1 MKERGVSAFHGRVE
15 KVSESNGLLEK
26 PKKMLDGA
34 LKMVKGENTAQ
45 LVEQFTAEMT
55 LVAEGLCEDQSR
67 LHQDV
72 EKMMSDEDRRIQKL
86 ESRISLLEKTL
97 EDERTARDR
106 DLTESRTRL
115 AALEKQADRTEKDKE
130 KKQSVKRNVIRDIT
144 VLVGIA
150 GGSWVLVTLLNL
162 IRSAI

>member
-1 MKERGVSAFHGRVE
+1 M
-15 KVSESNGLLEK
+15 SESNGLLEK
-26 PKKMLDGA
+26 PKKMIDGA

-72 EKMMSDEDRRIQKL
+72 EKMMTDEDRRIQKL
-86 ESRISLLEKTL
+86 ESRITLLEKTL
-97 EDERTARDR
+97 EDERAAHDR
-106 DLTESRTRL
+106 DLSESRTRL
-115 AALEKQADRTEKDKE
+115 AVLEKKADRADRETEKTKNP
-130 KKQSVKRNVIRDIT
+130 KRSVVRDIT
-144 VLVGIA
+144 ILVGIA

>member
-1 MKERGVSAFHGRVE
+1 M
-15 KVSESNGLLEK
+15 SESNGLLEK

-67 LHQDV
+67 LRQDV
-72 EKMMSDEDRRIQKL
+72 EKRTTEEDRRVQKL
-86 ESRISLLEKTL
+86 ESRVSLLEQTL
-97 EDERTARDR
+97 EEERAAHDR

-115 AALEKQADRTEKDKE
+115 AALEKQADRAQKE
-130 KKQSVKRNVIRDIT
+130 TDRKQGAKRNLIRDIT
-144 VLVGIA
+144 ILVGIA
-150 GGSWVLVTLLNL
+150 GSSWVLVTLLNL
-162 IRSAI
+162 IKAAI

>member
-1 MKERGVSAFHGRVE
+1 MEASRRRKG

-26 PKKMLDGA
+26 PKKMIDGA

-72 EKMMSDEDRRIQKL
+72 EKMMTDEDRRIQKL
-86 ESRISLLEKTL
+86 ESRITLLEKTL
-97 EDERTARDR
+97 EDERAAHDR
-106 DLTESRTRL
+106 DLSESRTRL
-115 AALEKQADRTEKDKE
+115 AVLEKKADRADRETEKTKNP
-130 KKQSVKRNVIRDIT
+130 KRSVVRDIT
-144 VLVGIA
+144 ILVGIA

>member
-1 MKERGVSAFHGRVE
+1 M
-15 KVSESNGLLEK
+15 SESNGLLEK

-67 LHQDV
+67 LRQDV
-72 EKMMSDEDRRIQKL
+72 EKRTTEEDRRVQKL
-86 ESRISLLEKTL
+86 ESRVSLLEQTL
-97 EDERTARDR
+97 EEERAAHDR

-115 AALEKQADRTEKDKE
+115 AALEKQADRAQKE
-130 KKQSVKRNVIRDIT
+130 TDRKQGAKRNLIRDIT
-144 VLVGIA
+144 ILVGIA

-162 IRSAI
+162 IKAAI

>member
-1 MKERGVSAFHGRVE
+1 
-15 KVSESNGLLEK
+15 
-26 PKKMLDGA
+26 
-34 LKMVKGENTAQ
+34 
-45 LVEQFTAEMT
+45 MT

-97 EDERTARDR
+97 EDERTAHDR

-162 IRSAI
+162 IRDAIR